1 MPRLLSS
8 PCVVVVGMVGVGRW
22 WRVVSVIGGGV
33 AANEPWFVDQVRAH
47 LNASLLTYR
56 PVPLEVAQLGDRAGV
71 IGAASLSR

>member
-1 MPRLLSS
+1 
-8 PCVVVVGMVGVGRW
+8 MVGVGRW